1 MKFKCVST
9 SLAILFV
16 SAFCLISL
24 EGAEKSNAGTDSKSI
39 RTIRLLQDDAR
50 VNFESKVY
58 VLAQASAQ
66 DILPF
71 VRSAVARYHV
81 NSNVSI
87 ITDGTKRQA
96 ILVSTGKKFIP
107 YVDAIVAALDRK
119 GKANGKNTISGTGLM
134 RVAYAPSYRAA
145 TQFSSIIDHVLSS
158 GAGRAYVNT
167 DTNTIFWRDQKKAAE
182 NTLSYLTKLDRPLP
196 QVSIRLNYYELRDS
210 DLKDWGL
217 DYLAWKN
224 GPGVNLLNVGYNA
237 GKLAINEVL
246 SGASSLVNFA
256 GVNTWGMGGFFS
268 APSFD
273 LSFVRCL
280 QQSGNA
286 SITAH
291 ASLTMLNTPVASE
304 DDYIALLQRQLQ
316 NPASAQTLYRVSMT
330 PEYQNISKNT
340 LGRSL
345 IGKSYIENADGSKTG
360 DPPELEAKFLNP
372 FVCFEIGRKDE
383 DKDGFIP
390 SNPEFYSRPNSLKNN
405 GGVIFDYSLNFK
417 GVVERGN
424 TGTELSNST
433 VFTGSATLG
442 FGLEKVLAVY
452 EKENDVEQTI
462 GLPVLCR
469 IPVLKYLFSTVTT
482 IKERTY
488 IIVTAEAELVHPD
501 SSGLKPVSE
510 STGIKRRIENP
521 FKSEKEGAK

>member
-1 MKFKCVST
+1 MKFKCVNT
-9 SLAILFV
+9 PLAILFV
-16 SAFCLISL
+16 SAFCLFSL
-24 EGAEKSNAGTDSKSI
+24 EGAEKTAAEKDNKSI
-39 RTIRLLQDDAR
+39 RTIRLLQDDAK

-58 VLAQASAQ
+58 VLAKASAQ

-71 VRSAVARYHV
+71 VRSAVVRYHV

-87 ITDGTKRQA
+87 ITDGTPRQA
-96 ILVSTGKKFIP
+96 ILVSTGKEFIP

-119 GKANGKNTISGTGLM
+119 GKTNGKNAISGTGLM

-145 TQFSSIIDHVLSS
+145 TQFSSIIDNVLSS

-304 DDYIALLQRQLQ
+304 DDYIALLQKQLK
-316 NPASAQTLYRVSMT
+316 NPSSAQTLYRVSMT

-345 IGKSYIENADGSKTG
+345 IGKSYIENADGSKSG
-360 DPPELEAKFLNP
+360 NPPELEAKFLNP
-372 FVCFEIGRKDE
+372 FVCFEIGKKDE

-390 SNPEFYSRPNSLKNN
+390 SNPEFYSRPNRLKNN

-521 FKSEKEGAK
+521 FKSEKEGNK

>member
-1 MKFKCVST
+1 MNFKHVSKMLT
-9 SLAILFV
+9 LLFAAV
-16 SAFCLISL
+16 LGITVCG
-24 EGAEKSNAGTDSKSI
+24 GAESKKDV

-50 VNFESKVY
+50 VNFESKIY
-58 VLAQASAQ
+58 ELKRAQAS

-71 VRSAVARYHV
+71 VRSAVIRYHV
-81 NSNVSI
+81 NSSVSV
-87 ITDGTKRQA
+87 ITDGTNRQA
-96 ILVSTGKKFIP
+96 ILVSTGKDFIP
-107 YVDAIVAALDRK
+107 YVDKIVAALDRK
-119 GKANGKNTISGTGLM
+119 AQQNGKNAISGTGLM
-134 RVAYAPSYRAA
+134 RIAYAPSYRAA
-145 TQFSSIIDHVLSS
+145 SQFSSIIDRILSS

-167 DTNTIFWRDQKKAAE
+167 ETNTIFWRDQKKAAE
-182 NTLSYLTKLDRPLP
+182 NTLTWLNKLDRPLP
-196 QVSIRLNYYELRDS
+196 QVSIRLNYYEMRDS

-237 GKLAINEVL
+237 GKLAVDEL
-246 SGASSLVNFA
+246 LQGAQFIGA
-256 GVNTWGMGGFFS
+256 NTWGIGGFYT

-273 LSFVRCL
+273 MSFVRCL

-291 ASLTMLNTPVASE
+291 VSLTMVNTPVASE
-304 DDYIALLQRQLQ
+304 DDYIALLQNQLKRPSKTQ
-316 NPASAQTLYRVSMT
+316 NLYRVSMT

-345 IGKSYIENADGSKTG
+345 IGKSYYEDAEGNKHS
-360 DPPELEAKFLNP
+360 DPPELEANFLNP
-372 FVCFEIGRKDE
+372 FVCFEIGKKDE
-383 DKDGFIP
+383 DKNGFIP
-390 SNPEFYSRPNSLKNN
+390 TNPEFYARPNKLKNN
-405 GGVIFDYSLNFK
+405 GGVIFDYSLRLK
-417 GVVERGN
+417 SVVERGN
-424 TGTELSNST
+424 TGSELSNAT

-452 EKENDVEQTI
+452 EKENDVEQTM

-469 IPVLKYLFSTVTT
+469 IPILKYLFSTVTS

-510 STGIKRRIENP
+510 STQIKRRIENP
-521 FKSEKEGAK
+521 FKADKEGAK

>member
-1 MKFKCVST
+1 MNFKRVSKMLT
-9 SLAILFV
+9 LLFAAV
-16 SAFCLISL
+16 LGITVCC
-24 EGAEKSNAGTDSKSI
+24 GAESKKDV

-50 VNFESKVY
+50 VNFESKIY
-58 VLAQASAQ
+58 ELKQAQAG

-71 VRSAVARYHV
+71 VRSAVIRYHV
-81 NSNVSI
+81 NSAVSV

-96 ILVSTGKKFIP
+96 ILVSTGKDFIP
-107 YVDAIVAALDRK
+107 YVDKIVAALDRK
-119 GKANGKNTISGTGLM
+119 VQQNNRNAISGTGLM
-134 RVAYAPSYRAA
+134 RIAYAPSYRAA
-145 TQFSSIIDHVLSS
+145 SQFSSIIDRILSS

-167 DTNTIFWRDQKKAAE
+167 ETNTIFWRDQKKAAE
-182 NTLSYLTKLDRPLP
+182 NTLTWLNKLDRPLP
-196 QVSIRLNYYELRDS
+196 QVSIRVNYYEMRDS

-237 GKLAINEVL
+237 GKLAVDEL
-246 SGASSLVNFA
+246 LQGAQFVGA
-256 GVNTWGMGGFFS
+256 NTWGIGGFYT

-273 LSFVRCL
+273 MSFVRCL

-304 DDYIALLQRQLQ
+304 DDYIALLQNQLKRPSKAQ
-316 NPASAQTLYRVSMT
+316 NLYRISMT

-345 IGKSYIENADGSKTG
+345 IGKSYYEDAEGNKHG

-372 FVCFEIGRKDE
+372 FVCFEIGKKDE
-383 DKDGFIP
+383 DKNGFIP
-390 SNPEFYSRPNSLKNN
+390 SNPEFYARPNRLKNN
-405 GGVIFDYSLNFK
+405 GGVIFDYSLNLK
-417 GVVERGN
+417 SVVERGN
-424 TGTELSNST
+424 TGSELSNST

-442 FGLEKVLAVY
+442 FGMEKVLAVY
-452 EKENDVEQTI
+452 EKENDVEQTM
-462 GLPVLCR
+462 GLPVFCR
-469 IPVLKYLFSTVTT
+469 IPILKYLFSTVTS

-510 STGIKRRIENP
+510 STQIKRRIENP
-521 FKSEKEGAK
+521 FKSEEGDK